1 MISPMEILS
10 ITPNQART
18 AAARAARLRA
28 SLERDAERLREHGWV
43 VTAPEDVVEYDASTL
58 DPVSDLEFWA
68 RANGAI

>member
-1 MISPMEILS
+1 MEITR
-10 ITPNQART
+10 ITRT
-18 AAARAARLRA
+18 AAATAAKMRKSEERYARHLRD
-28 SLERDAERLREHGWV
+28 RGWV